1 MAGAEETGAHDGKRR
16 KTYQGTHKAM
26 RDGVWHSLAPAVAEC
41 GRAAAVLCGK
51 ERLKYVSLAV
61 LVVQNA
67 SLILSIRY
75 VRTLPG
81 DKFFYTTAVVLAE
94 LLKMLTCLV
103 LLLLQHR
110 GNVCEWLRYLYE
122 SIVLQPADTLKL
134 GVPAVIYTLQN
145 NLQYVAISNL
155 PAATFQV
162 TYQLKILTTALFSV
176 LMLHRS
182 LSRAQWGSLL
192 LLFCGVAAVQVQQVG
207 GGESSTAGGDQS
219 YLIGLVAV
227 IISCV
232 SSGFA
237 GVYFEKILKGSGG
250 SVWLRNVQL
259 GLYGTALGL
268 FAMWS
273 KDGAEVA
280 RLGFLHA
287 YSPAVWAVVLN
298 QAFGGLL
305 VAVVVKY
312 ADNILKGFATSL
324 SILVST
330 AAAVFLFDFHVDW
343 LFATGAAMVIGAVY
357 IYSLPPRPS
366 AAAAKKEDEKGP
378 VGATVLSVKS

>member
-1 MAGAEETGAHDGKRR
+1 
-16 KTYQGTHKAM
+16 
-26 RDGVWHSLAPAVAEC
+26 
-41 GRAAAVLCGK
+41 
-51 ERLKYVSLAV
+51 RLKYVSLAV

-237 GVYFEKILKGSGG
+237 GVYFEKILKVSH
-250 SVWLRNVQL
+250 
-259 GLYGTALGL
+259 GTASLRVMTMVCAATRWGATGVWRRQFIL
-268 FAMWS
+268 IKIIKIYFHKNNQIWS
-273 KDGAEVA
+273 TVIG
-280 RLGFLHA
+280 RGFG
-287 YSPAVWAVVLN
+287 N
-298 QAFGGLL
+298 ILL

-357 IYSLPPRPS
+357 IYSLP
-366 AAAAKKEDEKGP
+366 
-378 VGATVLSVKS
+378 

>member
-1 MAGAEETGAHDGKRR
+1 MAGAEEAGAHDGKR
-16 KTYQGTHKAM
+16 
-26 RDGVWHSLAPAVAEC
+26 
-41 GRAAAVLCGK
+41 K

-162 TYQLKILTTALFSV
+162 CVWSV
-176 LMLHRS
+176 C
-182 LSRAQWGSLL
+182 ACVWCA
-192 LLFCGVAAVQVQQVG
+192 CG
-207 GGESSTAGGDQS
+207 
-219 YLIGLVAV
+219 L
-227 IISCV
+227 CV
-232 SSGFA
+232 MCVVCVWSVCVMY
-237 GVYFEKILKGSGG
+237 GV
-250 SVWLRNVQL
+250 R
-259 GLYGTALGL
+259 
-268 FAMWS
+268 
-273 KDGAEVA
+273 
-280 RLGFLHA
+280 
-287 YSPAVWAVVLN
+287 VVC
-298 QAFGGLL
+298 A
-305 VAVVVKY
+305 
-312 ADNILKGFATSL
+312 
-324 SILVST
+324 
-330 AAAVFLFDFHVDW
+330 
-343 LFATGAAMVIGAVY
+343 
-357 IYSLPPRPS
+357 
-366 AAAAKKEDEKGP
+366 
-378 VGATVLSVKS
+378 